1 MASDGFRRILTR
13 NAIFGANYLC
23 KSVPLNN
30 ICIVQNVIMIDANDL
45 QIAQL
50 ILIATTRKRL
60 QNDASCI
67 ATLNRNTVLFVNFY
81 IYLLVLFISRLIAS
95 DNIYLGNVFKG
106 NIISY

>member
-1 MASDGFRRILTR
+1 MASDGFRRILAK

-23 KSVPLNN
+23 KSVPHLYSTK
-30 ICIVQNVIMIDANDL
+30 VIMIDANDL

-67 ATLNRNTVLFVNFY
+67 ATLNRNTVLFINFY

>member
-23 KSVPLNN
+23 KSVPLN
-30 ICIVQNVIMIDANDL
+30 ICIVQNVIKIDANDL

-95 DNIYLGNVFKG
+95 DNIYLGNFFKG